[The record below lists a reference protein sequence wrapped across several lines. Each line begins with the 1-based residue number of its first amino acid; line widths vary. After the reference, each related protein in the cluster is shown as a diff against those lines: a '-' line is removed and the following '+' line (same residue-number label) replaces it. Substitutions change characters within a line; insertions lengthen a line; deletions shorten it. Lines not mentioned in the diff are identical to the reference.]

1 MAMCTILLSKSKI
14 TPQYLNTPLLAWN
27 TLMEESEKM
36 ENFALK
42 ARTAVK
48 RIAAVTA
55 TSVMMGAT
63 MFGAVAAADLSDYP
77 APFVKDGKW
86 VGLIVVGANA
96 APADVIG
103 ATDIAATLAQQATTA
118 AGGGTTTVA
127 GGQSKDIVLGDP
139 IGLSG
144 SGGFDQEMDHGD
156 VSSLKDDTITFQSAS
171 YDYREMLVWHNNTG
185 GIVNPGPQV
194 VTSLTSVG
202 GVEDD
207 YKDGIYLE
215 AEKGTIGYYYVFDST
230 INVSTPTLAADPLAI
245 NFLGRKIKI
254 TSIDTSGTKFTAR
267 VGQEVFLNVGDTVT
281 IEGKKI
287 TLKNVGSAATNTPVI
302 VDVDGTVETV
312 TGTETVNGIEI
323 SVSDT
328 FYSDNLNERS
338 GTLIVGKDA
347 VETYN
352 DNDKFI
358 VQCGTAYKRAECKK
372 ENPDWV
378 WDVDD
383 LYGVNAA
390 GNTRTDSLEPSAG
403 TTIGVIND
411 FTVNDFS
418 DNPPA
423 AGGKYDL
430 PLGGYEVRY
439 DSLTVSDTDYMT
451 MTVSYQS
458 TEDLSASIAGLTAVP
473 AILIESSE
481 AEAISAYDGS
491 NYKTTNK
498 VWIYTNTSLASG
510 TALNTRNQ
518 TLVFYRNPTDG
529 KVTLARNVT
538 NNGAISDYPIIGRV
552 NYGETKSGNV
562 YFALRGDMTA
572 ANALNLTLRVSDDQ
586 GYIATAPTSS
596 ESSGGGRITSNG
608 KDDINIWLG
617 HAAAGA
623 FNHLGATLNSEEGL
637 EVAYN
642 GSFAYLGTKDENHRT
657 RYGIVIVDPKSNGAS
672 DRVKLKIPKD
682 QVKAKVTV
690 AGPETTVTT
699 SGGAV
704 AVQSV
709 AGVPI
714 AKLDSEVTDKT
725 AYNLILVG
733 GPCAND
739 LAREVTGTTAAT
751 CTTGFTAGKATIKL
765 FENAFSGTKSALLV
779 AGYNAADTRNA
790 ATVLK
795 DYKSYAD
802 KLKGKEV
809 EVASS
814 AGVITVSAPT
824 VAATT
829 TA

>member
-86 VGLIVVGANA
+86 VGLIIVGANA

-103 ATDIAATLAQQATTA
+103 ATYIAATLAQQATTA

-171 YDYREMLVWHNNTG
+171 YDYREMLVWINNTAG
-185 GIVNPGPQV
+185 MINPGPQV

-312 TGTETVNGIEI
+312 TGTVTVNGIEI

-338 GTLIVGKDA
+338 ATLVVGKDA
-347 VETYN
+347 VETYS
-352 DNDKFI
+352 DGDKFI
-358 VQCGTAYKRAECKK
+358 VQCGVAYKRAECKK

-383 LYGVNAA
+383 LDSATNAA
-390 GNTRTDSLEPSAG
+390 GNTLTGSLDTTAG
-403 TTIGVIND
+403 PTIGVVND

-418 DNPPA
+418 DNPVA
-423 AGGKYDL
+423 VGGKYDF
-430 PLGGYEVRY
+430 PLGGYEIRF
-439 DSLTVSDTDYMT
+439 DKLTVPDTNYMT
-451 MTVSYQS
+451 LTISYQS
-458 TEDLSASIAGLTAVP
+458 TEDLSGAGQTRGATEVP
-473 AILIESSE
+473 TFLIESSE
-481 AEAISAYDGS
+481 A
-491 NYKTTNK
+491 
-498 VWIYTNTSLASG
+498 
-510 TALNTRNQ
+510 
-518 TLVFYRNPTDG
+518 
-529 KVTLARNVT
+529 
-538 NNGAISDYPIIGRV
+538 
-552 NYGETKSGNV
+552 
-562 YFALRGDMTA
+562 
-572 ANALNLTLRVSDDQ
+572 
-586 GYIATAPTSS
+586 
-596 ESSGGGRITSNG
+596 
-608 KDDINIWLG
+608 
-617 HAAAGA
+617 
-623 FNHLGATLNSEEGL
+623 
-637 EVAYN
+637 
-642 GSFAYLGTKDENHRT
+642 
-657 RYGIVIVDPKSNGAS
+657 
-672 DRVKLKIPKD
+672 
-682 QVKAKVTV
+682 
-690 AGPETTVTT
+690 
-699 SGGAV
+699 
-704 AVQSV
+704 
-709 AGVPI
+709 
-714 AKLDSEVTDKT
+714 
-725 AYNLILVG
+725 
-733 GPCAND
+733 
-739 LAREVTGTTAAT
+739 
-751 CTTGFTAGKATIKL
+751 
-765 FENAFSGTKSALLV
+765 
-779 AGYNAADTRNA
+779 
-790 ATVLK
+790 
-795 DYKSYAD
+795 
-802 KLKGKEV
+802 
-809 EVASS
+809 
-814 AGVITVSAPT
+814 
-824 VAATT
+824 
-829 TA
+829 